1 MYVRVC
7 LRICFF
13 YFAIQCKSCF
23 LPSLC
28 FSSQSSV
35 SLTFSSFHCSLSSPL
50 THVGN
55 VITFRGCGEGK
66 RGIMVGGKEGGK
78 RETLKRTWGRG
89 RKRHLY
95 VYPITTPAS
104 PKSPSKRTDARA
116 LKIATSIPPPLCVC
130 VCLLSYEKS
139 ASQQ

>member
-1 MYVRVC
+1 MLMYVCVC

-13 YFAIQCKSCF
+13 YFSIQCKSCF

-35 SLTFSSFHCSLSSPL
+35 SLTFSSFHSSLSSPL

-55 VITFRGCGEGK
+55 VITFGGCSE
-66 RGIMVGGKEGGK
+66 GKEGDHGGRK
-78 RETLKRTWGRG
+78 RREVGALKRTWGRG

-95 VYPITTPAS
+95 VYPITIPAS
-104 PKSPSKRTDARA
+104 PKSPSKRTGARA
-116 LKIATSIPPPLCVC
+116 LKIATSTLPRVC
-130 VCLLSYEKS
+130 VCWL
-139 ASQQ
+139 QW